1 MANAGGIVVAFLSL
15 SKESCVDQLIE
26 RINTK
31 HGLHC
36 TFVKLTHRDLQSFVP
51 QDEYD
56 AVVLLHSI
64 SQGRNSITDVAD
76 AKYNKLLLKLKET
89 YGPDR
94 VGVIV
99 HSMTSYS
106 PVSKSALMMVFKKS
120 QPTTFKCS
128 HCVIQCNNP
137 ATMED
142 EHISRLIEF
151 LKNAPHHEKP
161 KPLLEGSTSAAR
173 LSEATTTNMPRPK
186 QSHSSGKIPETKST
200 SASSHKNSVTRH
212 EGSSDNEN
220 TALQITRGKG
230 EGQEVLEH
238 TAVSARS
245 ERKTQEAKEDST
257 SAADAPME
265 IKDSKEETEVL
276 PYIGSSRIP
285 PATIDR
291 HMSPIK
297 AGKADM
303 SSLPRPLSQDPHQ
316 PSVSLIGSGSYIEKA
331 GGSDS
336 SGPSQHRNT
345 TSSGD
350 AYSSAA
356 VKGYPQPNSHGYGQ
370 ATSAM
375 TQPSA
380 PSKSTVDQRVD
391 QVMASKQR
399 NIDEKCLLLA
409 FLDFSRSVNQSVSD
423 AVKDLFPQ
431 KTLMRFGGWK
441 ELKRNWHLYTAILI
455 DVGTSPNPLPYKEFD
470 KALMACLKNT
480 YNRQNVAV
488 LLPATPTSP
497 ISEPE
502 RVCYFRYCPKSGTFS
517 DDAKTNLVHWLSDCS
532 LRHGGYLHPKESDD
546 NYYCGSFI

>member
-391 QVMASKQR
+391 QVMA
-399 NIDEKCLLLA
+399 N
-409 FLDFSRSVNQSVSD
+409 
-423 AVKDLFPQ
+423 
-431 KTLMRFGGWK
+431 
-441 ELKRNWHLYTAILI
+441 
-455 DVGTSPNPLPYKEFD
+455 
-470 KALMACLKNT
+470 
-480 YNRQNVAV
+480 NRQNVAV

-502 RVCYFRYCPKSGTFS
+502 NRFYRLISSSGVCYFRYCPKSGTFS